1 MHFIDLD
8 SDMDGAGDLLRMM
21 GEGEW
26 GLWLTWAWGEVG
38 KSYPTIFH
46 SGEQSSSAYIDFVEN
61 VAFPTIRKVAC

>member
-26 GLWLTWAWGEVG
+26 GLWLTWAGGGVG
-38 KSYPTIFH
+38 
-46 SGEQSSSAYIDFVEN
+46 SGVGVDMSG
-61 VAFPTIRKVAC
+61 IRRRGPVTFWSPPRVLAS